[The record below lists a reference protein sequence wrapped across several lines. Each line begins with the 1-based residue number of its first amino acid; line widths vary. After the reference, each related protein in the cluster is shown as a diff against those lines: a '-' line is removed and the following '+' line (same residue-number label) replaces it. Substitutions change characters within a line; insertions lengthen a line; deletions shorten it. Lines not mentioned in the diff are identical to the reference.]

1 MHFTRDL
8 VFVAVVIG
16 VLWVFDV
23 FAIDGRCSQAF
34 WQEASYQGQKFRA
47 EVRRWEGGAF
57 DRRR

>member
-16 VLWVFDV
+16 ALWVFDV

-34 WQEASYQGQKFRA
+34 WQEASYQGQKFQA
-47 EVRRWEGGAF
+47 EVRRWENGAF